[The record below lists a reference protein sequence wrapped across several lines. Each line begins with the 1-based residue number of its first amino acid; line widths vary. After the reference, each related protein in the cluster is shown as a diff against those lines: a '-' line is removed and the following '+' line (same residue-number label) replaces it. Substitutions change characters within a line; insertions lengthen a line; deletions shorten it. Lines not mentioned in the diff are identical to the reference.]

1 MEKLIITGVPEHFN
15 FPWVKVVDSQPFLA
29 DGIELVWQN
38 EPKGSGA
45 MNKALRDKSTDLA
58 IVLTESFIK
67 DKIEGN
73 PGLIVGLHVRSPLI
87 WGIHAPGGIG
97 TDDLAAFAGAPFLV
111 SRMGSGSH
119 LMAFLLAKREGWDRD
134 NLQFEII
141 GDLNGAIESMKAGVP
156 KLFLWEKFTTKPLVD
171 SGVFERVGEIP
182 TPWPCFAIVA
192 RENSIRKFGSIIG
205 ELRDM
210 VYRKSIQLR
219 KEENLAEQISA
230 AYGIQVDDV
239 KNWLNQTEWAENN
252 VVSKSDIE
260 NTQQILIELGLINK
274 KSTAEMFISPSLATL
289 VDG

>member
-15 FPWVKVVDSQPFLA
+15 FPWVKVVNSQPFLA

-45 MNKALRDKSTDLA
+45 MNKALRDESTDLA

-87 WGIHAPGGIG
+87 WGIHAPGSGG
-97 TDDLAAFAGAPFLV
+97 TNDLTAFAGAPFLV
-111 SRMGSGSH
+111 SRLGSGSH
-119 LMAFLLAKREGWDRD
+119 LMAFLLAKREGWDREK
-134 NLQFEII
+134 LQFEII

-192 RENSIRKFGSIIG
+192 RENSIKKFGSIIG
-205 ELRDM
+205 ELRNL

-230 AYGIQVDDV
+230 AYGIQVADV

-260 NTQQILIELGLINK
+260 NTQLILMEIGLINK
-274 KSTAEMFISPSLATL
+274 KSPAEMFISPSLAAL